1 MSEKVGFVSILRK
14 MLRKIAKYLLNNALL
29 NLASTSKNF
38 FADQRK
44 SLHKQL
50 SDASF
55 RNWSRRNT
63 AFDGLAMRVNFL
75 LTALSRAALRGL
87 PRSPAAPLPQKGR
100 GRGHKDHLEKNTGV
114 GLSFVCL
121 LHTNTKKS

>member
-1 MSEKVGFVSILRK
+1 MSEKVNFVSILRK
-14 MLRKIAKYLLNNALL
+14 MLRLIAKYLLHDALL
-29 NLASTSKNF
+29 NLASTSKNL
-38 FADQRK
+38 FADERN

-75 LTALSRAALRGL
+75 LIALPRAALRGL

-100 GRGHKDHLEKNTGV
+100 GRGHKDHLERNIGV
-114 GLSFVCL
+114 VL
-121 LHTNTKKS
+121 